1 MPSSRR
7 RRPLCLAALLA
18 ASALSWRAR
27 AQQQAQGFAVERF
40 YPSAPGGGW
49 FVMDDLDMRGGL
61 GGAMEVQGGYA
72 RNPLRVTDGVT
83 HLAVV
88 SDEAFADLAFAATYD
103 RWRLYLNVEAPL
115 VISGQS
121 GTIGDYQFTAPTVN
135 VTKDNPDTLSDPR
148 FGLDVRIL
156 GGPKGP
162 FRLGAGAQLFVPVG
176 ATPSVDGSPL
186 PRLGYYDT
194 DGTFR
199 GMLRLLVAGDIGHFT
214 YAGQLGVHIRPLDDS
229 PTPGGPRGSE
239 LLFGLAAGARVPV
252 GNGGGTVLVV
262 GAEIY
267 GETAFSSFFGT
278 TTTGIEGLLTGRLE
292 GTADDGAQLR
302 AKLGIGAGLDEHF
315 GAPEWRIVFG
325 IEPFDHNSDRD
336 KDGVSDSKDACPDTP
351 GVKTRDP
358 KTNGCP
364 ADPDPRRADPP
375 TNADTD
381 SSDPKGT
388 PPATSTGPRVPE
400 PFDDGANSIEKDGAR
415 GE

>member
-1 MPSSRR
+1 MPSF
-7 RRPLCLAALLA
+7 RPHRALGLAALLA
-18 ASALSWRAR
+18 ASALSWRAG

-61 GGAMEVQGGYA
+61 GGVMEVQGGYA
-72 RNPLRVTDGVT
+72 LNPLRITDGVT

-88 SDEAFADLAFAATYD
+88 SEEGFADLGFAATYD
-103 RWRLYLNVEAPL
+103 RWRLSLNVEAPL

-121 GTIGDYQFTAPTVN
+121 GTMGDYRFTAPTVS
-135 VTKDNPDTLSDPR
+135 VAKDNPDTLSDPR

-156 GGPKGP
+156 GGPESR
-162 FRLGAGAQLFVPVG
+162 FRLGAGAQLFAPVG

-199 GMLRLLVAGDIGHFT
+199 GMLRILFAGDVGLFT

-229 PTPGGPRGSE
+229 PTPGAPRGSE
-239 LLFGLAAGARVPV
+239 LLFGLFAGARVPV
-252 GNGGGTVLVV
+252 GKRGDPVLVV
-262 GAEIY
+262 GPEFY

-278 TTTGIEGLLTGRLE
+278 TTTGLEGLLTGRLE

-302 AKLGIGAGLDEHF
+302 AKLGIGVGIDEHF

-325 IEPFDHNSDRD
+325 IELFNHNSDRD
-336 KDGVSDSKDACPDTP
+336 KDGVSDSKDACPDVP
-351 GVKTRDP
+351 GVKTKDP

-364 ADPDPRRADPP
+364 ADFDGSGADPP
-375 TNADTD
+375 TSADPD
-381 SSDPKGT
+381 
-388 PPATSTGPRVPE
+388 ATESKTRESPTTSR
-400 PFDDGANSIEKDGAR
+400 
-415 GE
+415 